1 MLRTPA
7 RLLPGLMAASL
18 LSGCSIEIQTGGGA
32 QQPNQ
37 AQAKPA
43 GPAPAAK
50 PPTPTK
56 APPPP
61 PPAAPPRKHP
71 RVPMTATRVTSPNV
85 FGNGKEGAFQG
96 LAYVIP
102 DSTKRIPATAAL
114 VPFAAVY
121 TDRFD
126 IKPQEFT
133 SGFPGALLQNE
144 WFFIQYEGAF
154 KLNTAG
160 KWQFRLVSDDG
171 ARLYIDDK
179 LVVDNDGIHTAK
191 QADGEA
197 ELTEGS
203 HWLRL
208 EYFQAAQ
215 GQVALSVQM
224 GQNGK
229 LAPLVGAR

>member
-7 RLLPGLMAASL
+7 RLLPGLMAACL

-37 AQAKPA
+37 PQAKPA
-43 GPAPAAK
+43 GPAPASK
-50 PPTPTK
+50 PPEQAK
-56 APPPP
+56 APPA
-61 PPAAPPRKHP
+61 PPARKQHPP
-71 RVPMTATRVTSPNV
+71 VPVTATRVTSPTP
-85 FGNGKEGAFQG
+85 FGNGKQGAFQG

-102 DSTKRIPATAAL
+102 DSTKRIPATAGL
-114 VPFAAVY
+114 IPFAAVY

-133 SGFPGALLQNE
+133 SGFPGALMQTE
-144 WFFIQYEGAF
+144 WFLIQYEGEF
-154 KLNTAG
+154 KVPSAG

-197 ELTEGS
+197 ELAAGP

-208 EYFQAAQ
+208 EYFQAAR
-215 GQVALSVQM
+215 GPVALSLQT